1 MFSFLRSE
9 IGCLMLILLFIVC
22 IIGLIIA
29 INVLLSVDFNEVRQ
43 AFIDWYNNTIESFK
57 NS

>member
-1 MFSFLRSE
+1 MLSFFRRE
-9 IGCLMLILLFIVC
+9 ISCLFLIILIIVC

-29 INVLLSVDFNEVRQ
+29 INVLLSVDFESVRQ

-57 NS
+57 KS